1 MSKILRI
8 SVKKEYF
15 EQIKLGLKKEEYR
28 EIKPYWDKRINKDYD
43 EVWIM
48 LGYPSSQ
55 EKEKILKFKWKGYT
69 KKIITHREF
78 GNIPIEV
85 YAIKLGE

>member
-69 KKIITHREF
+69 KKIITHTEF